1 MKGEPQTM
9 KKEEYTKDMLL
20 NVIASYI
27 RMIENNAGKY
37 NAATLDDIKHSAR
50 AVLKANGR
58 TE

>member
-1 MKGEPQTM
+1 M